1 MSQYL
6 YGASVQG
13 IQQFIF
19 STNKLREISGASEI
33 VEYICTD
40 FLQERLNELGG
51 YEEDKLLLGAAG
63 NIKYLFDSEDT
74 CKQFVYDF
82 PRLVMKMAPGIT
94 VSQAVMQLDNGLQQN
109 SIQKLEDL
117 LKAQRS
123 RLMAQHGSGWMV
135 SERSRKTGAPA
146 RHDTV
151 EGKVSEA
158 QYLKS
163 KRAGDGAYRLL
174 GKMLDETK
182 IPTNIHQYEMEDLL
196 VGQEKGWIA
205 VIHADGNNLGK
216 KIVELADKIS
226 QDKMKNAF
234 REMSQCLERATIAA
248 AEKAFKVL
256 RWKEGTKLPIRPV
269 VLGGDDL
276 TVIMDGRYAVEFTQ
290 CFLEAFE
297 EETKRQFSSYQ
308 EKFGVNVF
316 EKGFTACAGIAFVKP
331 KYPFHYAVKLSGK
344 LCDRAK
350 KVSKLSQEA
359 PSCLL
364 FHKVHSSFVEE
375 YDAIVERELT
385 AGNVQFDFGPYF
397 LREHNDPKNGY
408 STIDELLNWVRC
420 VKERDAP
427 AAPLR
432 EWLNDLKVNR
442 GRAAQAMAR
451 IESLNKKYIDKLTLD
466 KWEKK
471 RNGKT
476 YTHLYDVIQLA
487 NITK

>member
-1 MSQYL
+1 MSQFL

-40 FLQERLNELGG
+40 FLQKRLNELGG
-51 YEEDKLLLGAAG
+51 YQKDKLLVGAAG
-63 NIKYLFDSEDT
+63 NIKYLFDSEEA

-82 PRLVMKMAPGIT
+82 PRLAMKMAPGIT
-94 VSQAVMQLDNGLQQN
+94 VSQAVVNLENGLQQD
-109 SIQKLEDL
+109 SMQKLEDL

-146 RHDTV
+146 RHHTA
-151 EGKVSEA
+151 EGRVSEA

-163 KRAGDGAYRLL
+163 KRAGEGVYRLL

-182 IPTNIHQYEMEDLL
+182 IPKDIHQYEMEDLL
-196 VGQEKGWIA
+196 GGQERGWIA

-216 KIVELADKIS
+216 KIIELAKTVSSDKVK
-226 QDKMKNAF
+226 DAF
-234 REMSQCLERATIAA
+234 REMSQRLERATVTAA
-248 AEKAFKVL
+248 QKAFKTL

-269 VLGGDDL
+269 VLGGDDM
-276 TVIMDGRYAVEFTQ
+276 TVIMDGRYAVEFTEI
-290 CFLEAFE
+290 FLNAFE
-297 EETKRQFSSYQ
+297 QETKRQFSSYQ
-308 EKFGVNVF
+308 KEFGVDIF

-331 KYPFHYAVKLSGK
+331 KYPFHYAVSLADK
-344 LCDRAK
+344 LCARAK
-350 KVSKLSQEA
+350 KVSKVSQEA

-364 FHKVHSSFVEE
+364 FHKVHASFVEG

-397 LREHNDPKNGY
+397 LQENNTSKNY
-408 STIDELLNWVRC
+408 STIDQLLTWVRC

-442 GRAAQAMAR
+442 GRADQAMTR
-451 IESLNKKYIDKLTLD
+451 IQSLNNKYIDKLTLD
-466 KWEKK
+466 KWKK
-471 RNGKT
+471 ERDGKA

>member
-1 MSQYL
+1 MTYL

-40 FLQERLNELGG
+40 FLKERLKQCGG
-51 YEEDKLLLGAAG
+51 YDEGKLLVGAAG
-63 NIKYLFDSEDT
+63 NIKYLFDSEET

-94 VSQAVMQLDNGLQQN
+94 VSQAVVQLEHGLQQN
-109 SIQKLEDL
+109 SLQNLEDL
-117 LKAQRS
+117 LKAQRN
-123 RLMAQHGSGWMV
+123 RLMVQHGSGWMV

-146 RHDTV
+146 RHNTV
-151 EGKVSEA
+151 EGRVSEA

-163 KRAGDGAYRLL
+163 KRAGEGVYRLL
-174 GKMLDETK
+174 GKMLDVSK
-182 IPTNIHQYEMEDLL
+182 IPKDIHQYEMEDLL
-196 VGQEKGWIA
+196 GGQERGWIA

-216 KIVELADKIS
+216 KIIELADKIR
-226 QDKMKNAF
+226 QGKMKDAF
-234 REMSQCLERATIAA
+234 RVMSQQLESATVAA
-248 AEKAFKVL
+248 AKEAFKTL
-256 RWKEGTKLPIRPV
+256 RWKEGAKLPIRPV

-276 TVIMDGRYAVEFTQ
+276 TVIMDGRYAVDFTQ
-290 CFLEAFE
+290 CFLQAFE
-297 EETKRQFSSYQ
+297 KETKQMFSGFKA
-308 EKFGVNVF
+308 KFGVDVF
-316 EKGFTACAGIAFVKP
+316 DKGFTACAGIAFVKP
-331 KYPFHYAVKLSGK
+331 KYPFHYAVRLADK
-344 LCDRAK
+344 LCAQAK
-350 KVSKLSQEA
+350 KMSKTPHEA

-385 AGNVQFDFGPYF
+385 ADKVQFNFGPYF
-397 LREHNDPKNGY
+397 LQENNTPKNY
-408 STIDELLNWVRC
+408 STIAQLLTWVRC

-442 GRAAQAMAR
+442 GRADQAMTR
-451 IESLNKKYIDKLTLD
+451 IQSLNKKYINKLSLD
-466 KWEKK
+466 EWHRSRGNE
-471 RNGKT
+471 T

-487 NITK
+487 NTTK